1 MEDGYILLLFQS
13 TRKNGRD
20 PIIGRKERGIQS
32 DFFKQFQD
40 ERWRQSLTNEKRD
53 ERMESFCLPPPPLL
67 SFANHSLDRCVRF
80 RSGSRIFPVLL
91 NPRRRRCAF
100 TKVEPVGT
108 IRRKKPKD
116 RDARKESKRREERRG
131 ERREEEMRRERTSRS
146 LMGYPPRTSCNV
158 IVGDHSMDELSFV
171 RISGGYLNAVRVHRL
186 KRGSDEGN
194 RRMEKIVR
202 YGI

>member
-1 MEDGYILLLFQS
+1 MVTYYYYFNRREKTEGIRLLGGKKEGFNRIFLNNS
-13 TRKNGRD
+13 KTKGGDNLWRTR
-20 PIIGRKERGIQS
+20 
-32 DFFKQFQD
+32 
-40 ERWRQSLTNEKRD
+40 NETR
-53 ERMESFCLPPPPLL
+53 EWNPFSPPPPLL

>member
-1 MEDGYILLLFQS
+1 M
-13 TRKNGRD
+13 
-20 PIIGRKERGIQS
+20 
-32 DFFKQFQD
+32 
-40 ERWRQSLTNEKRD
+40 
-53 ERMESFCLPPPPLL
+53 
-67 SFANHSLDRCVRF
+67 
-80 RSGSRIFPVLL
+80 
-91 NPRRRRCAF
+91 
-100 TKVEPVGT
+100 EPVGT